1 MQLMRLIM
9 TFWRSSVEAEMEYRL
24 NFAIATLTSFINL
37 AGAIFSLSLFYR
49 NRQSF
54 EGWTWPEALLVVA
67 LFTLLDGF
75 ANTLL
80 SPNLSRIVTLVQKG
94 TLDFVLL
101 KPIDSQLWLSTRNL
115 GLGGI
120 PNLIFGVLLLLYAGH
135 RLGLSPQ
142 AYALGLAPIALAA
155 TILYAMWFI
164 VGTTTIWF
172 TKIWNATEVL
182 RSFLEAGKYPLSA
195 YAAAYQFF
203 FVFVLPVAFLTT
215 VPAQVM
221 LGRSSARWMLA
232 EACIAAVLFLS
243 SRIFWRFALRS
254 YTSAS
259 S

>member
-1 MQLMRLIM
+1 MKLFSIIRE
-9 TFWRSSVEAEMEYRL
+9 FWRSSVEAEMEYRI
-24 NFAIATLTSFINL
+24 NFVVAILSSLTNL
-37 AGAIFSLSLFYR
+37 TGSLFTLSLFYR
-49 NRQSF
+49 NKQSF
-54 EGWTWPEALLVVA
+54 EGWSWSQALIVVA

-80 SPNLSRIVTLVQKG
+80 SPNLSRIVTHVQRG

-101 KPIDSQLWLSTRNL
+101 KPLDSQLWLSTRNL
-115 GLGGI
+115 GLNGI
-120 PNLIFGVLLLLYAGH
+120 PNLTFGIALLFYAGGK
-135 RLGLSPQ
+135 LGLPPIM
-142 AYALGLAPIALAA
+142 YLAGIVPIILSGV
-155 TILYAMWFI
+155 ILYALWFI

-203 FVFVLPVAFLTT
+203 FVFILPVAFLTT
-215 VPAQVM
+215 VPAEVM
-221 LGRSSARWMLA
+221 LGRSSLQWMAA
-232 EACIAAVLFLS
+232 EAGIAIGLFS
-243 SRIFWRFALRS
+243 FSRVFWRFALRS